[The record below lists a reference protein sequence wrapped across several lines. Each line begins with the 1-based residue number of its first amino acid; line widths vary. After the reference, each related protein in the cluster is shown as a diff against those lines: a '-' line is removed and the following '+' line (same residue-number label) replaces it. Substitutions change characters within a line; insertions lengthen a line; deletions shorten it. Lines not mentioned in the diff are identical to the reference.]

1 MMQRKRLGSNRKGVG
16 GFFVDLPIIILVLAV
31 IAVLLTSIYHLYVP
45 VKEEK
50 DKMEL
55 NDRCIQLNKKIQNY
69 NEILADERKGE
80 FSVKKLEKIN
90 ETDVESYL
98 GASDDYEYNIY
109 FEELEGDFDRSFGS
123 VLPGKNNES
132 GSTVKT
138 YTVPVSL
145 VHRNDISSIGSL
157 EVKVWRS

>member
-1 MMQRKRLGSNRKGVG
+1 MIPRKRLGSNRKGVG

-31 IAVLLTSIYHLYVP
+31 TAVLLTSIYHLYVP
-45 VKEEK
+45 VQEEK

-55 NDRCIQLNKKIQNY
+55 NDRCIHLKEKIQNY
-69 NEILADERKGE
+69 NEILADERTGE

-98 GASDDYEYNIY
+98 GASDDYDYNIS

-123 VLPGKNNES
+123 DLPSENEKS
-132 GSTVKT
+132 GATVKT

-145 VHRNDISSIGSL
+145 VHRNDVSSIGGL
-157 EVKVWRS
+157 EVKVWMS